1 MSRLS
6 PTKSYSWRGDTVTY
20 GQLANKL
27 EAGLKRPFSRSER
40 TVPVLMAELANDPQN
55 MMRKYR
61 VAFGIGRGMSWD
73 KVGTFNVREGIKVT
87 DVSDWIN
94 TNLTSN

>member
-1 MSRLS
+1 
-6 PTKSYSWRGDTVTY
+6 
-20 GQLANKL
+20 
-27 EAGLKRPFSRSER
+27 
-40 TVPVLMAELANDPQN
+40 MAELANDPQN